1 MTFISIICGGGIVAV
16 PYAYTSAGFEFG
28 LVCQLFVMLAMLFSA
43 SLYLEAYQRLGCE
56 STFTAVAQQCIGNYS
71 SLLVN
76 GIIAFCILGVLTIY
90 FILFSTIL
98 LSLFAGQNIGSWWD
112 KKSTYVILLSVV
124 MLSQLANKNMHEIK
138 CVTYLLFIGVMSMLA
153 LI

>member
-1 MTFISIICGGGIVAV
+1 M
-16 PYAYTSAGFEFG
+16 
-28 LVCQLFVMLAMLFSA
+28 
-43 SLYLEAYQRLGCE
+43 
-56 STFTAVAQQCIGNYS
+56 
-71 SLLVN
+71 VN

-124 MLSQLANKNMHEIK
+124 LLSQLANKNMHEIK
-138 CVTYLLFIGVMSMLA
+138 CVTYLLFIGMMSMLA